1 MEATANPSMTATASF
16 LGDTMPNVR
25 AVSAP
30 CPPREPEPF
39 VSQIGSPEEESRT
52 NCELDRS
59 LPALLSPADDDSS
72 RSLHPQA
79 GTVSVLDPV
88 GAKAAFGGVETE
100 PRPTTPDE
108 IKKFR
113 RSTLHEPGRRV
124 VHPGMAGDTIPTMT
138 FGVKSVLGEPAADV
152 MATYPRSELDQ
163 WRLERT
169 EDVYASTRREPLG
182 KSFVRGHHIPDKFNR
197 TGFGQ
202 PGSVAPTSS
211 IVKDLVF
218 PHEGLHGDEEGGEAH
233 RMYVKSH
240 GNYAPGEQRNR
251 GYAESFDRTAT
262 FGGKENDVVLEGVAK
277 ALNPLKDE
285 TQKTFSAT
293 IVNKAAEDFKATA
306 GDELGRVR
314 RLGAGERNVPDGF
327 TYGAPSRRRDAPPEP
342 DAGTLIKGDYT
353 EEEQAPDPTIGKSM
367 RFQGYKFDPTPV
379 ASPDRVFGVPCIR
392 ADLGPKD
399 PQTKGLAD
407 MVNYGNDPGAG
418 VLVNPGYGA
427 DRGVVET
434 DLQGLLT
441 KEELREFYEETGI
454 ALRDGEFETAFNAAV
469 AIDGDGGDGV
479 LHPARCSIATFQ
491 KYRMRV
497 MRGIALGGR

>member
-1 MEATANPSMTATASF
+1 
-16 LGDTMPNVR
+16 MPNVR

-30 CPPREPEPF
+30 CPPRDPEPV
-39 VSQIGSPEEESRT
+39 VSRIGSPQEESRT

-59 LPALLSPADDDSS
+59 VPALLSPADDDFS
-72 RSLHPQA
+72 RFLHPQA

-124 VHPGMAGDTIPTMT
+124 LHTVTEDDAIPTMT

-182 KSFVRGHHIPDKFNR
+182 KSFVRGHQIPDKFNR

-211 IVKDLVF
+211 VVKDLVF
-218 PHEGLHGDEEGGEAH
+218 PPEGTAGDEENGEAH

-240 GNYAPGEQRNR
+240 GDYAPGEQRDR
-251 GYAESFDRTAT
+251 GYAAESFDRTAT

-277 ALNPLKDE
+277 RSTRCGTRPE
-285 TQKTFSAT
+285 
-293 IVNKAAEDFKATA
+293 
-306 GDELGRVR
+306 
-314 RLGAGERNVPDGF
+314 RLSPP
-327 TYGAPSRRRDAPPEP
+327 PS
-342 DAGTLIKGDYT
+342 
-353 EEEQAPDPTIGKSM
+353 
-367 RFQGYKFDPTPV
+367 
-379 ASPDRVFGVPCIR
+379 
-392 ADLGPKD
+392 
-399 PQTKGLAD
+399 
-407 MVNYGNDPGAG
+407 
-418 VLVNPGYGA
+418 
-427 DRGVVET
+427 
-434 DLQGLLT
+434 
-441 KEELREFYEETGI
+441 
-454 ALRDGEFETAFNAAV
+454 
-469 AIDGDGGDGV
+469 
-479 LHPARCSIATFQ
+479 
-491 KYRMRV
+491 
-497 MRGIALGGR
+497 

>member
-1 MEATANPSMTATASF
+1 
-16 LGDTMPNVR
+16 MPAAR
-25 AVSAP
+25 
-30 CPPREPEPF
+30 PRTRRQFNFP
-39 VSQIGSPEEESRT
+39 QEESRT

-59 LPALLSPADDDSS
+59 VPALLSPADDDFS
-72 RSLHPQA
+72 RFLHPQA

-124 VHPGMAGDTIPTMT
+124 VHPGTADDAIPTMT

-182 KSFVRGHHIPDKFNR
+182 KSFVRGHQIPDKFNR
-197 TGFGQ
+197 TGFDSLG
-202 PGSVAPTSS
+202 PWRPRPPSSRTWCSRPRGRPATRRTAKRTGCTSS
-211 IVKDLVF
+211 
-218 PHEGLHGDEEGGEAH
+218 PTGD
-233 RMYVKSH
+233 
-240 GNYAPGEQRNR
+240 YAPGEQRDP
-251 GYAESFDRTAT
+251 GYAAESFDRTAT

-277 ALNPLKDE
+277 ALNPLRDE

-314 RLGAGERNVPDGF
+314 RLGAGERNVPEGF
-327 TYGAPSRRRDAPPEP
+327 TYGAPSRRQDAPPEP

-367 RFQGYKFDPTPV
+367 RFQGYKFDPMPL

-399 PQTKGLAD
+399 PMTKGLAD
-407 MVNYGNDPGAG
+407 TVNYGNEPARGCWE
-418 VLVNPGYGA
+418 PRYGA
-427 DRGVVET
+427 DRGWWRRT
-434 DLQGLLT
+434 W
-441 KEELREFYEETGI
+441 
-454 ALRDGEFETAFNAAV
+454 
-469 AIDGDGGDGV
+469 
-479 LHPARCSIATFQ
+479 
-491 KYRMRV
+491 RV
-497 MRGIALGGR
+497 C